1 MFNGFFNCNLIRL
14 KFISSN
20 PVKSRLKKKS
30 LNIHKNFNPDITHN
44 NKDNFLTQS
53 HKSWLKTIS
62 QILSI
67 KKINIKLD
75 KEKTTHQCI
84 KWNQRHSINN
94 KIGWKIWI
102 RTSSVLGMTHS
113 EYKKF
118 YSKNLIRVS
127 KMNKMDHN

>member
-1 MFNGFFNCNLIRL
+1 MFNGFFNYNRIRL
-14 KFISSN
+14 KFTSSN
-20 PVKSRLKKKS
+20 PVKLRPKKKS
-30 LNIHKNFNPDITHN
+30 HSTHKNSNPDITHN
-44 NKDNFLTQS
+44 SKDNFPIPS

-62 QILSI
+62 QILPI

-118 YSKNLIRVS
+118 YSKNHIRVK
-127 KMNKMDHN
+127 KMNKISHT